1 MQYPLSL
8 MNTYGNLRENLRVQS
23 LNPSLKDP
31 KAITKN
37 NMGST
42 FVVGGI
48 GKLQNIARLGNCDQ

>member
-1 MQYPLSL
+1 

-23 LNPSLKDP
+23 LNPNVKDP
-31 KAITKN
+31 RAITKN

-48 GKLQNIARLGNCDQ
+48 GKLQNIARFGNCDQ